1 MKGGDLSMKFV
12 TIPFL
17 EDYKISKHGIII
29 DNNNTVVKSSYHGDN
44 SYVTLNGKGYSV
56 MELLR
61 LTFISLHPIPWEYRY
76 GKGKRIDL
84 GNFYPILKIT
94 PIDDTYIKINT
105 SIYKRINEYPDYYIS
120 NDGTVYSSKSNTL
133 MAKKY
138 DCEYPVI
145 NFSLPNR
152 KNKIEKI
159 HRLVFCTWND
169 IPLSA
174 VEVVHHRDNRR
185 YNSAIY
191 NLENSTHFLNTRY
204 AILEGRK
211 PTQFT
216 IDEIE
221 NFCKLYLDGLSFRD
235 ISIEIFGNDS
245 KFKEIR
251 SMIYRLK
258 LRQSYIDIAEKY
270 NLSADDIPSKC
281 KLTDSEVAE
290 ICQLIDSGNS
300 LNSIA
305 KKYNVT
311 WPTIRAI
318 QSGARWKHISKKYD
332 FISSKNEGSTT
343 IERVS

>member
-1 MKGGDLSMKFV
+1 MKFS

-17 EDYKISKHGIII
+17 ENYKISKHGIII
-29 DNNNTVVKSSYHGDN
+29 DEYGNIVESSYYGDN

-76 GKGKRIDL
+76 GKGRRNDL
-84 GNFYPILKIT
+84 GNFYPILKI
-94 PIDDTYIKINT
+94 D
-105 SIYKRINEYPDYYIS
+105 YIS
-120 NDGTVYSSKSNTL
+120 NDGTVYSSKTNTL
-133 MAKKY
+133 MLKKY
-138 DCEYPVI
+138 DCDYPVI
-145 NFSLPNR
+145 NFSLPNHR
-152 KNKIEKI
+152 TKIEKI
-159 HRLVFCTWND
+159 HRLVFCTWNN
-169 IPLSA
+169 IPLSS
-174 VEVVHHRDNRR
+174 VEVVHHRDSRR

-204 AILEGRK
+204 AIIEGKK

-216 IDEIE
+216 IEQVE
-221 NFCKLYLDGLSFRD
+221 EFCKLYLCGLSFRD
-235 ISIEIFGNDS
+235 ISTKIFGNDT

-281 KLTDSEVAE
+281 KLTDTEVEE
-290 ICQLIDSGNS
+290 ICQLIDDGNS

-305 KKYNVT
+305 NRYDVT

-318 QSGARWKHISKKYD
+318 QTGARWKHISKKYN
-332 FISSKNEGSTT
+332 FIRSKNEGSTT
-343 IERVS
+343 IEKVS